1 MKVECK
7 EPRGTGLIIV
17 EMKFIDV
24 DKIKSHNGEYF
35 DNTINRMMVKN
46 VIRPE
51 GLKESYVQKFRRLIK
66 NGKYDHY
73 HNIPPVVLETEEEDE
88 YDALTGEH
96 RLSAHKGEGEKQ
108 MWVAVCRFEEADGM
122 SAEYWASTH
131 QSNENDPEERV
142 DDNVRTDEGT
152 ISVTKNQISR
162 GWITSS
168 AKDLKKSLK
177 HQHIKSSQK
186 IQNLINRI
194 QADLGLIGS
203 VRLTTNDECERAI
216 LKCGEKLPT
225 IIRSMNTKSGI
236 DPDYDY
242 RLLKE
247 VVDRWQDDP
256 NEMIEAVI
264 YHVGMNSD
272 EVKTAREM
280 KEKYSRKSLLYYA
293 TMFNIYQ
300 DNGTFDEQLN
310 IKYMGQLDGEELYA
324 G

>member
-1 MKVECK
+1 
-7 EPRGTGLIIV
+7 
-17 EMKFIDV
+17 
-24 DKIKSHNGEYF
+24 
-35 DNTINRMMVKN
+35 
-46 VIRPE
+46 
-51 GLKESYVQKFRRLIK
+51 
-66 NGKYDHY
+66 
-73 HNIPPVVLETEEEDE
+73 
-88 YDALTGEH
+88 
-96 RLSAHKGEGEKQ
+96 
-108 MWVAVCRFEEADGM
+108 M

-194 QADLGLIGS
+194 QVDLGLIGS